1 MVRMGFGKKQRPQEI
16 APQRPL
22 GRQHAADG
30 LNTLIPWSRYCFKYL
45 FPIGLA
51 NLVKLVRDRIYEL
64 RPSLRRRPVSYPLFL
79 SRQPGGSGFARRDQG
94 EQGSSGGDRKGDS
107 EDETISIQPVKTYI
121 HTGERRIARWLKRET
136 LKPRRCNSPTIDFVP
151 VMRNRRMPTNRRSST
166 RRSRP

>member
-51 NLVKLVRDRIYEL
+51 NLVKLVRDGIGMREFSSTTVGVPPTRLLYYREEDGTVPIIEWLAALPRKAHAKCLAYLARLESEGHELWRPIADYLRDSIYEL

-79 SRQPGGSGFARRDQG
+79 SRQ
-94 EQGSSGGDRKGDS
+94 
-107 EDETISIQPVKTYI
+107 
-121 HTGERRIARWLKRET
+121 
-136 LKPRRCNSPTIDFVP
+136 
-151 VMRNRRMPTNRRSST
+151 
-166 RRSRP
+166 